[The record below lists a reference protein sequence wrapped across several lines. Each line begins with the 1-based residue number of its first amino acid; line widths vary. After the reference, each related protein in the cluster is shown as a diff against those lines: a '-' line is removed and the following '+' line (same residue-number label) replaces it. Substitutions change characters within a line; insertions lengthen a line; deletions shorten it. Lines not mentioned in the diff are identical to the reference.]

1 MARKIYDL
9 NAVLTGLAEAYKNP
23 ESPQGFRHDT
33 FSHVAAR
40 IKDPE
45 GGIDRNDHLVL
56 LGKRDDV
63 VHAIVA
69 RGDQIKADRQ
79 IDILGID
86 STYSAR
92 QRQYTTK
99 LTAGDN
105 RQYVLN
111 VVSDMSVQEFL
122 YRNGIERRD
131 TYDHPVILRAD
142 Y

>member
-9 NAVLTGLAEAYKNP
+9 DAVLAGLGETYKNP
-23 ESPQGFRHDT
+23 ESPKGFSHDT
-33 FSHVAAR
+33 FSHVVAR
-40 IKDPE
+40 IQDPD

-63 VHAIVA
+63 VHAIVV

-79 IDILGID
+79 VDLLAID
-86 STYSAR
+86 SSYSAR
-92 QRQYTTK
+92 NRQYTTR
-99 LTAGDN
+99 LTAGDP

-111 VVSDMSVQEFL
+111 TVSEISVQEFL

-131 TYDHPVILRAD
+131 HHEHPVMMRPD